1 MKKLII
7 AAVFILLAGTV
18 FSQTLKK
25 GTVLGIHNIT
35 ITLAPGVT
43 MDQFLD
49 FMDKKYLPEVEK
61 HFDGWKGF
69 LMKGDRGENEN
80 SYAMMFYIKS
90 LEARD
95 KYFNSEGKLNDVGNA
110 VMEKLSPISEER
122 DKLGTWTSTYTDWVI
137 Q

>member
-7 AAVFILLAGTV
+7 VAVFILLAGTV

-25 GTVLGIHNIT
+25 GTVLGIHHLT
-35 ITLAPGVT
+35 VTLAPDVT
-43 MDQFLD
+43 MDQYLD
-49 FMDKKYLPEVEK
+49 FINNKYLPEFEK

-69 LMKGDRGENEN
+69 LMKGDRGEHKNE
-80 SYAMMFYIKS
+80 YGLEWYIES

-95 KYFNSEGKLNDVGNA
+95 KYFDSEGEMNDVGNA
-110 VMEKLSPISEER
+110 AMEKMSPILEEQE
-122 DKLGTWTSTYTDWVI
+122 KLGTWTSTYTDWVI